1 MKETHPKI
9 QGIPLSQQVVHRT
22 YSEQQVREIRQE
34 LEDMI
39 HILAGALSASKK
51 GQASQAEAR
60 LLARLI
66 REKYELE
73 KGRDNAIAQF
83 HAISKKYA
91 VCQKLT
97 ESFTV

>member
-51 GQASQAEAR
+51 GQVSQAESR

-66 REKYELE
+66 REKYQLE
-73 KGRDNAIAQF
+73 AQRDKALRECEAVARK
-83 HAISKKYA
+83 HAI
-91 VCQKLT
+91 CQKLT
-97 ESFTV
+97 ENFTV